1 MYPTVKRGFDI
12 FLSVFLLLLL
22 SPVFLILAFLVWING
37 DGAVFFRQTRIGLHG
52 KEFFIWKFATMIR
65 GSSEMKG
72 GALTLA
78 GDPRVTGIGRFLRS
92 SKLNELPQLI
102 NVLKGEMSFV
112 GPRPLIRKSYDQYP
126 PSIRDSLQKM
136 LPGITGIGSIIF
148 RNEAFLL
155 ARSDQDPRL
164 FYRDYILPYKGEVEH
179 WYYRNRSFRT
189 DLLILGLTFYALFV
203 PATPDLIFKVF
214 PTLPTRPF
222 YLRKDFSLEVSA
234 LSKKARSS

>member
-12 FLSVFLLLLL
+12 FLSVALLIALSPIFLL
-22 SPVFLILAFLVWING
+22 LAFLVWVNG
-37 DGAVFFRQTRIGLHG
+37 DGAVFFRQARIGIGG
-52 KEFFIWKFATMIR
+52 KEFFIWKFATMVR

-78 GDPRVTGIGRFLRS
+78 GDPRVTPIGRFLRA

-112 GPRPLIRKSYDQYP
+112 GPRPLIQKSYDQYP
-126 PSIRDSLQKM
+126 SLIQDSLKHM

-155 ARSDQDPRL
+155 ARSGEDPRL
-164 FYRDYILPYKGEVEH
+164 FYRDCILPYKGEVEH
-179 WYYRNRSFRT
+179 WYRQNQSFRT
-189 DLLILGLTFYALFV
+189 DFLVLLLTFYALFV

-214 PTLPTRPF
+214 PTLPARPF
-222 YLRKDFSLEVSA
+222 FLRKGFALEVSA
-234 LSKKARSS
+234 LSRKARSS